1 MTPIF
6 RFSILHSTGV
16 GVLVIVLFLF
26 LLAPTGHA
34 QSARDLNKAIESQQ
48 AAVNKTRADQDAART
63 ALKAVEDRLDKAQQ
77 AIDQL
82 QDSIGKTDQALSQLK
97 QQKLALTQQEATL
110 KSRVRQGLRAAYR
123 LGDSAAVRTMLARS
137 DALETERDLH
147 YLRDLLQP
155 TLKAIAALKQTRA
168 NLAENQKKLDQT
180 KASLNDDHDKL
191 DAQLADWQEQKARQ
205 SKLIAQL
212 NDQLNDQSAQLKELQ
227 QQKEALDAQ
236 VAAAN
241 RRAQQERARAPE
253 KKQPAPVDT
262 VADQGDDRSAIPVNG
277 REVRQFGESLGLGGL
292 RSQGIVFSAPLN
304 QPVRAV
310 AGGEVVYADHL
321 KGWGNLVILRHPH
334 NYLSLYAHNRSLE
347 VHTGERVRAGQI
359 LGYTGQID
367 AQQTGMYFEVRHGN
381 DTINPSHWKPWRVA
395 RRSK

>member
-16 GVLVIVLFLF
+16 GVLVLALFL
-26 LLAPTGHA
+26 PTSPAHA

-48 AAVNKTRADQDAART
+48 AAVNKTRADQEEART

-77 AIDQL
+77 AIDKL
-82 QDSIGKTDQALSQLK
+82 QDSIEKTDQALSQLR
-97 QQKLALTQQEATL
+97 QQKDALTQREKTL
-110 KSRVRQGLRAAYR
+110 KSQVRQGLRAAYR

-155 TLKAIAALKQTRA
+155 TLKAIASLKQTRA
-168 NLAENQKKLDQT
+168 DLAANQKQLDQT
-180 KASLNDDHDKL
+180 RASLNDDHDKL
-191 DAQLADWQEQKARQ
+191 DARLADWQEQKARQ
-205 SKLIAQL
+205 SQLIAQL
-212 NDQLNDQSAQLKELQ
+212 NDQLTGQSARLKQLQ
-227 QQKEALDAQ
+227 QQKDALDAQ

-241 RRAQQERARAPE
+241 RRAQQERARQPE
-253 KKQPAPVDT
+253 KKHSAPAET
-262 VADQGDDRSAIPVNG
+262 VVDQGDDRSAIPVNG
-277 REVRQFGESLGLGGL
+277 REVRRYGESLGLGGL

-334 NYLSLYAHNRSLE
+334 NYLSLYAHNRSLK
-347 VHTGERVRAGQI
+347 VHTGDRVHAGQI
-359 LGYTGQID
+359 VGYTGQID
-367 AQQTGMYFEVRHGN
+367 AKQTGVYFEVRRGN
-381 DTINPSHWKPWRVA
+381 DTINPRHWKPWRVA